1 MSNNEQDAKENYTS
15 DMLNHLVAALVQ
27 HIVGCKRINA
37 KEILHVAY
45 SMCKTKTTEKE
56 RVLETEIQVTTTR
69 ALYQTRNLILEK
81 SKLKIMISR
90 ETCSHEEKRIQGH
103 FHHQIRFTTFCYLN
117 KHGSDVRKSFLHTDI
132 K

>member
-1 MSNNEQDAKENYTS
+1 
-15 DMLNHLVAALVQ
+15 MLNHVVAALVQ

-37 KEILHVAY
+37 KKILHVAY
-45 SMCKTKTTEKE
+45 SMCKTKTTENE
-56 RVLETEIQVTTTR
+56 RVLATEIQVTTTR
-69 ALYQTRNLILEK
+69 ALYQTRNLIL
-81 SKLKIMISR
+81 KIMISR
-90 ETCSHEEKRIQGH
+90 ETCSHEEKLIQGH